1 MSIAMINSA
10 EAKEYRHLVMF
21 QFKEDAPPKKVQH
34 IESEFVA
41 LADKISEIESLEWG
55 HNISPEG
62 LNDGLTHCFL
72 ITFKSKQ
79 GFEAYLP
86 HPAHK
91 AFVEQLKPILE
102 KVVVLDYLAKS
113 SK

>member
-1 MSIAMINSA
+1 MCLGMTKSIAA
-10 EAKEYRHLVMF
+10 QEYRHVVMF
-21 QFKEDAPPKKVQH
+21 QFKENALKQKVQH

-62 LNDGLTHCFL
+62 LNDGLTHCFF
-72 ITFKSKQ
+72 ITFKSKK
-79 GFEAYLP
+79 GFDVYLP

-91 AFVEQLKPILE
+91 AFVEQLKPLLE
-102 KVVVLDYLAKS
+102 KAVVLDYLAK
-113 SK
+113 K